1 MAKTKKTQN
10 VVSKDW
16 YPNTRHRCL
25 SYGLP
30 RQTSST
36 VVERPARSI
45 NKILARQQQTG
56 VEQSYSRT
64 IPTQHD
70 EKFGQM
76 DVLGTICQDGHQLM
90 QEYLDASKPNPKT
103 NPSKT
108 QVDVPTV
115 DPTESDSSDTSAIE

>member
-1 MAKTKKTQN
+1 MAKKIKKAN
-10 VVSKDW
+10 LPLPDFYPSK
-16 YPNTRHRCL
+16 RLRCL

-30 RQTSST
+30 RETSST

-45 NKILARQQQTG
+45 NKILARQQQSG

-70 EKFGQM
+70 EQFGKV

-90 QEYLDASKPNPKT
+90 QDYLDASKPKPKKSNPAKT
-103 NPSKT
+103 T
-108 QVDVPTV
+108 EPTT
-115 DPTESDSSDTSAIE
+115 DPVESDFGDSNVTE

>member
-1 MAKTKKTQN
+1 MSKSTKPQTQ
-10 VVSKDW
+10 VCTDW
-16 YPNTRHRCL
+16 YPSKRLRCL
-25 SYGLP
+25 SYGKP
-30 RQTSST
+30 RETSST

-70 EKFGQM
+70 EEFGKV

-90 QEYLDASKPNPKT
+90 QEYLEASKPKPKPNPPT
-103 NPSKT
+103 T
-108 QVDVPTV
+108 QIEEPTV
-115 DPTESDSSDTSAIE
+115 APTESETSATE

>member
-1 MAKTKKTQN
+1 MAKKDKIKN
-10 VVSKDW
+10 DVSTDW
-16 YPNTRHRCL
+16 YPSKRLRCL
-25 SYGLP
+25 SYGKP
-30 RQTSST
+30 RETLST

-70 EKFGQM
+70 EEFGKV

-90 QEYLDASKPNPKT
+90 QEYLDASKPKPKT
-103 NPSKT
+103 NPAKT
-108 QVDVPTV
+108 QKDEPTV
-115 DPTESDSSDTSAIE
+115 APTESEPAVTE